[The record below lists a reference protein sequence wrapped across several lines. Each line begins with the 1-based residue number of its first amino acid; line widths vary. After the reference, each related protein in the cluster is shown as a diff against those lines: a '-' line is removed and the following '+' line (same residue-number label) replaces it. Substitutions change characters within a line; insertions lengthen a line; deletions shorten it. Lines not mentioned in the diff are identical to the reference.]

1 MTQTKSFIAQFV
13 ALIKGDDA
21 EAQAQK
27 VWRQAESAFK
37 TQISALE
44 GKTLDFEDKIVEAHE
59 AAQLRLLNNGKKI
72 EDRDA
77 YIKSVLEAENRVLEA
92 EENMVEHKRKIDLLQ
107 KKLDALRSTDAPTTA

>member
-59 AAQLRLLNNGKKI
+59 AEELAVLNNGQKI
-72 EDRDA
+72 TDRDG
-77 YIKSVLEAENRVLEA
+77 YIKKVLDAGNKVLEA
-92 EENMVEHKRKIDLLQ
+92 EEAMVEHKRKIDFLQ
-107 KKLDALRSTDAPTTA
+107 SKLNQLRAVDVPTA